1 MTDATVADSRY
12 LPDELPPFAALFN
25 FRDLGGYPTT
35 TGVRT
40 ARGRVFRSD
49 GIHRCGDD
57 DLERLAQIGLTRVI
71 DLRTDRE
78 RTHDGCFDPEHPTID
93 YHHVPVLDEAGGVA
107 GVEARRAELAKA
119 EAEGIPPLLATYRR
133 VLATRGERLVEA
145 IDLIVS
151 APGPVAFHCTAGKD
165 RTGLVAALV
174 LSSVGVPD
182 DVVVDDYARSRAAM
196 TQLVEWYRQHRARD
210 LTASSLTGARS
221 RSMLGAEPEWMRTV
235 LDELREQHGSA
246 RNYLQSVGATPTM
259 LDRLSERLLG

>member
-1 MTDATVADSRY
+1 
-12 LPDELPPFAALFN
+12 
-25 FRDLGGYPTT
+25 
-35 TGVRT
+35 
-40 ARGRVFRSD
+40 
-49 GIHRCGDD
+49 
-57 DLERLAQIGLTRVI
+57 
-71 DLRTDRE
+71 
-78 RTHDGCFDPEHPTID
+78 
-93 YHHVPVLDEAGGVA
+93 
-107 GVEARRAELAKA
+107 RAELAKA

-221 RSMLGAEPEWMRTV
+221 
-235 LDELREQHGSA
+235 
-246 RNYLQSVGATPTM
+246 
-259 LDRLSERLLG
+259 